1 MPMKMSDA
9 LCLHGL
15 HDFFLTGS
23 PAEQKWARLKTRI
36 ESLLLILYRQVQK
49 LRVSCFLWFGIKI
62 NIFGKRHHR
71 MSHCPF
77 LLPSY
82 SSFLTF
88 ASGLHFGDLPL
99 LLLVQPLQ
107 LGGLEDPR
115 VHLEHPHRR
124 LSLRAQHHQGEER
137 QEGGVPAPCRRL
149 VFTDC
154 GVCAQESGSR
164 CSCYLGIPPSYSS
177 SSSFSSSFSYCCLTS
192 SNG

>member
-1 MPMKMSDA
+1 M
-9 LCLHGL
+9 
-15 HDFFLTGS
+15 
-23 PAEQKWARLKTRI
+23 
-36 ESLLLILYRQVQK
+36 QK
-49 LRVSCFLWFGIKI
+49 LRVSCFLWFGIKT

-164 CSCYLGIPPSYSS
+164 CSCYLGIPPSS
-177 SSSFSSSFSYCCLTS
+177 SSSFSSSSSSFSYCCLTS
-192 SNG
+192 SDGWTSDLAASFLSHCRTLFWTNGFTRKDTWSHWQKPQIMPLSQ

>member
-1 MPMKMSDA
+1 
-9 LCLHGL
+9 
-15 HDFFLTGS
+15 
-23 PAEQKWARLKTRI
+23 
-36 ESLLLILYRQVQK
+36 
-49 LRVSCFLWFGIKI
+49 
-62 NIFGKRHHR
+62 

-124 LSLRAQHHQGEER
+124 LGLRAQHHQGEER
-137 QEGGVPAPCRRL
+137 QEGGSQHPA
-149 VFTDC
+149 
-154 GVCAQESGSR
+154 GAW
-164 CSCYLGIPPSYSS
+164 CS
-177 SSSFSSSFSYCCLTS
+177 LTVAS
-192 SNG
+192 AHKSQVAGAAAI